1 MGLLNQGKYKAKAQ
15 SSLEYLLVVALTFII
30 IIPTTYLFYSYSK
43 ESTQEIKD
51 AQITKIGTTIIDS
64 AKFIFY
70 SGEGSKTELE
80 FNIPDNVN
88 SVNIFDE
95 RELVFN
101 IETEFGNSDIVF
113 FSNVPIKKADADRF
127 NNLAE
132 SGLKKVKIEAIKES
146 GSGIITID
154 AV

>member
-1 MGLLNQGKYKAKAQ
+1 MELSSLNKHKTRAQ
-15 SSLEYLLVVALTFII
+15 SSLEYLLVVALTFTI

-51 AQITKIGTTIIDS
+51 SQVTKIGTTIIDT

-70 SGEGSKTELE
+70 SGEGSKTEIELK
-80 FNIPDNVN
+80 IPDNVN

-101 IETEFGNSDIVF
+101 IRTEFGDSDIVF
-113 FSNVPIKKADADRF
+113 FSNIPIKKADADRF

-132 SGLKKVKIEAIKES
+132 SGLKKVKIEAIKQA
-146 GSGIITID
+146 GRGVITID
-154 AV
+154 VV